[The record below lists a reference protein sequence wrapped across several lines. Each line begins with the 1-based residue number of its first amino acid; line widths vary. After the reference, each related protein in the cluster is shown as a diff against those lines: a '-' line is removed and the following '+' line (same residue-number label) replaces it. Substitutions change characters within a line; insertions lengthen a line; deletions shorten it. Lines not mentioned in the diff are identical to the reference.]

1 MPFPCDSHLPNAE
14 DVLFRAV
21 SVDAPPRVVFRWL
34 TQLKVAP
41 YSYDWIDNF
50 GRRSPRT
57 LIPGVEKLERGQ
69 KVMTIFELAEFEE
82 DKHLTLVMA
91 SPRAVSLFGR
101 TALSYAILPTSE
113 TSCRLVVKILVH
125 YPDKPPLSWMRR
137 LLPWGDLLMMRKQ
150 LLTLKHLAESPATP
164 PAGQAR

>member
-1 MPFPCDSHLPNAE
+1 M
-14 DVLFRAV
+14 
-21 SVDAPPRVVFRWL
+21 DAPPRVVFRWL

-57 LIPGVEKLERGQ
+57 LVPGVEKLARGQ

-82 DKHLTLVMA
+82 ERHLTLVMA
-91 SPRAVSLFGR
+91 APWAASLFGR
-101 TALSYAILPTSE
+101 TALSYVALPTSE
-113 TSCRLVVKILVH
+113 TRCRLVVKMLVR
-125 YPDKPPLSWMRR
+125 YPDKPPLSWMRW

-150 LLTLKHLAESPATP
+150 LLTLKKLAESPATP
-164 PAGQAR
+164 LAGPAR